1 MRKHLLLPP
10 WKLRVIWL
18 SRLRENVWVAQGRV
32 VRLEALQGWLLKLRD
47 HSKKLRI
54 SIELLSDWLTNQN
67 PQRSV
72 YQVFMSGCLIA
83 LDNLTGVR
91 LVSFGETWHQRFEK
105 CILKVTGSEATHACK
120 NDHI

>member
-67 PQRSV
+67 PQRAV
-72 YQVFMSGCLIA
+72 YQAFMYGRLIA
-83 LDNLTGVR
+83 VYNLTGVR
-91 LVSFGETWHQRFEK
+91 LVGFRETWHQLFSK
-105 CILKVTGSEATHACK
+105 CVHKVTGSEATHACK
-120 NDHI
+120 DGQI